1 MEIILISIIGILG
14 IVLWVQ
20 HHQKVE
26 MTKNIKYIA
35 QKLEEIMANDSL
47 ERIKVLTESTEIKGL
62 VSVINEGLDY
72 NHKNKMK
79 YNRTKQS
86 MKKMLS
92 NISHDLKTPLT
103 VILGYTEMLQATTKE
118 KDRVDK
124 IYFKATEVLELI
136 NKFFDL
142 AKLEIE
148 EYRNKTM
155 NLMFMY
161 PINRKKILMAK
172 FIIVM
177 GFVFV
182 NILISELI
190 IILVLAFI
198 DRFVDIV
205 AGYFTMSMLIS
216 EVPKLFV
223 NAGGAALMVL
233 IPLYFGV
240 KKMSISTT
248 IVSSVLL
255 VCIMCSGNSEFS
267 LSTLL
272 PFTITVAVVG
282 LFLGIDV
289 LNKLEKQDVL

>member
-1 MEIILISIIGILG
+1 
-14 IVLWVQ
+14 
-20 HHQKVE
+20 
-26 MTKNIKYIA
+26 
-35 QKLEEIMANDSL
+35 
-47 ERIKVLTESTEIKGL
+47 
-62 VSVINEGLDY
+62 
-72 NHKNKMK
+72 
-79 YNRTKQS
+79 
-86 MKKMLS
+86 
-92 NISHDLKTPLT
+92 
-103 VILGYTEMLQATTKE
+103 
-118 KDRVDK
+118 
-124 IYFKATEVLELI
+124 ELI

-190 IILVLAFI
+190 IILVLAVI